1 MSTIYEA
8 LLRVEELYNCKSMT
22 DTAELLGMPRNTFYD
37 NKRKAKADHDN
48 FKKLETE
55 TNPIK
60 RELIEKSIFQSKQKH
75 YSNALYHQFIE
86 LAIKDNLNLNWIF
99 NGDLPIHNNSS
110 EKIAKIV
117 QNHNLKEYVTDDTVA
132 IPYFQDIRASAG
144 NGYLN
149 DENEEPDFIVLPKT
163 MVKGKNINALRVDGD
178 SMAPNIK
185 PDSIIFVDLSKKKL
199 KKACVYVVR
208 YNDEIYVKR
217 LEEIDDHILL
227 RSDNISYS
235 TITAKKEDVT
245 IIGQVINSM
254 ATGNIE

>member
-8 LLRVEELYNCKSMT
+8 LLRIESLYDCKNMT
-22 DTAELLGMPRNTFYD
+22 DTADLLGMPKNTFYD
-37 NKRKAKADHDN
+37 NKRKAKSDFD
-48 FKKLETE
+48 KIKELENE

-60 RELIEKSIFQSKQKH
+60 RNILEKAIFNNKQKH

-99 NGDLPIHNNSS
+99 NGDLPIHNSGS

-117 QNHNLKEYVTDDTVA
+117 QSHYLKEYVTDDTVA
-132 IPYFQDIRASAG
+132 IPYFQDIKASAG

-149 DENEEPDFIVLPKT
+149 SQEDEPDFIVLPKS
-163 MVKGKNINALRVDGD
+163 MVKGKKVNALKVHGD

-185 PDSIIFVDLSKKKL
+185 PDSIIFIDLSKKKL

-208 YNDEIYVKR
+208 YEDEVYVKR
-217 LEEIDDHILL
+217 LEELENHILL

-235 TITAKKEDVT
+235 TITAKKEDVY
-245 IIGQVINSM
+245 IIGQVINTISM
-254 ATGNIE
+254 GNIE

>member
-8 LLRVEELYNCKSMT
+8 LLRIEELYNCKNMT
-22 DTAELLGMPRNTFYD
+22 DTADLLGMPKNTFYD
-37 NKRKAKADHDN
+37 NKRKAKADFD
-48 FKKLETE
+48 KIQELENE

-60 RELIEKSIFQSKQKH
+60 RDILKKAISNNKQKH

-99 NGDLPIHNNSS
+99 NGDLPIHNDSS

-117 QNHNLKEYVTDDTVA
+117 QSHYLKEYVTDDTVA
-132 IPYFQDIRASAG
+132 VPYFQDIKASAG
-144 NGYLN
+144 NGYFN
-149 DENEEPDFIVLPKT
+149 SEDDEPDFIVLPKT
-163 MVKGKNINALRVDGD
+163 MIKGKNINALRVHGD

-185 PDSIIFVDLSKKKL
+185 PDSIIFIDLSKKKL

-208 YNDEIYVKR
+208 YEDEVYVKR
-217 LEEIDDHILL
+217 LEELDDHILL

-235 TITAKKEDVT
+235 TITAKKEDVH
-245 IIGQVINSM
+245 IIGQVVNSM
-254 ATGNIE
+254 STGNIE

>member
-1 MSTIYEA
+1 LHKLHKTI
-8 LLRVEELYNCKSMT
+8 
-22 DTAELLGMPRNTFYD
+22 
-37 NKRKAKADHDN
+37 
-48 FKKLETE
+48 KKNILK
-55 TNPIK
+55 NAIYGG
-60 RELIEKSIFQSKQKH
+60 KQKH
-75 YSNALYHQFIE
+75 FTNALYLHFID
-86 LAIKDNLNLNWIF
+86 LAKKDNLNLNWVF
-99 NGDLPIHNNSS
+99 NGVAPIQLGSS
-110 EKIAKIV
+110 EKVAKFV

-132 IPYFQDIRASAG
+132 IPYFTEIKASAG

-149 DENEEPDFIVLPKT
+149 DEEYEPDFIVLPKN
-163 MVKGKNINALRVDGD
+163 MIKGKKLNAIKVNGD

-185 PDSIIFVDLSKKKL
+185 PDSIVFIDLAAKKL

-208 YNDEIYVKR
+208 YDDEVYVKR
-217 LEEIDDHILL
+217 LEELDNHILL